1 MFAPLVRRGYQL
13 LIPLYPAAFRREFG
27 GDMLLLF
34 DSLVADRGILAATS
48 RTSLDLIVT
57 VPRYRL
63 ETVMTDSRATQVL
76 TATIAGLLVLGF
88 ISPMAGLPWWPSPLL
103 ILAGLGLTVA
113 NRTGLTVANRT
124 RLAHAIRTP
133 DSSRRSRRLRLSALS
148 AAVFAAAVVGYGVVI
163 WDETASTLGLL
174 LPSFLG
180 TAALVCSAW
189 FLVAGLLTPRSANIP
204 VAGR

>member
-27 GDMLLLF
+27 DDMLLLF

-88 ISPMAGLPWWPSPLL
+88 ISPMAGLPWPSPLL
-103 ILAGLGLTVA
+103 ILAGL
-113 NRTGLTVANRT
+113 GLTVANRT

>member
-27 GDMLLLF
+27 DDMLLLF
-34 DSLVADRGILAATS
+34 DSLVADRGILAAAS

-88 ISPMAGLPWWPSPLL
+88 ISPMAGLPWPSPLL
-103 ILAGLGLTVA
+103 ILAGL
-113 NRTGLTVANRT
+113 GLTVANRT

>member
-88 ISPMAGLPWWPSPLL
+88 ISPMAGLPWPSPLL
-103 ILAGLGLTVA
+103 ILAGL
-113 NRTGLTVANRT
+113 GLTVANRT

>member
-27 GDMLLLF
+27 DDMLLLF
-34 DSLVADRGILAATS
+34 DSLVADRGILAAAS

-88 ISPMAGLPWWPSPLL
+88 ISPMAGLLWPSPLL
-103 ILAGLGLTVA
+103 ILAGL
-113 NRTGLTVANRT
+113 GLTVANRT

-204 VAGR
+204 VVGR

>member
-27 GDMLLLF
+27 GDMLLLV

-63 ETVMTDSRATQVL
+63 ETAISDSRATQVL

-103 ILAGLGLTVA
+103 ILAGL
-113 NRTGLTVANRT
+113 GLTVANRT

>member
-1 MFAPLVRRGYQL
+1 MFAPLIRRGYQL

-27 GDMLLLF
+27 DDMLLLF

-76 TATIAGLLVLGF
+76 TTTIAGLLVLGF
-88 ISPMAGLPWWPSPLL
+88 ISPMAGLLWLSPLFF
-103 ILAGLGLTVA
+103 LAGLGLI
-113 NRTGLTVANRT
+113 VANRT

-133 DSSRRSRRLRLSALS
+133 DSSRRRHRLRLSALS

>member
-27 GDMLLLF
+27 GDMLLLV

-103 ILAGLGLTVA
+103 ILAGL
-113 NRTGLTVANRT
+113 GLTVANRT

>member
-27 GDMLLLF
+27 DDMLLLF

-103 ILAGLGLTVA
+103 ILAGL
-113 NRTGLTVANRT
+113 GLTVANRT

>member
-27 GDMLLLF
+27 DDMLLLF

-88 ISPMAGLPWWPSPLL
+88 ISPMAGLLWPSPLL
-103 ILAGLGLTVA
+103 ILAGL
-113 NRTGLTVANRT
+113 GLTVANRT

>member
-27 GDMLLLF
+27 DDMLLLF
-34 DSLVADRGILAATS
+34 DSLVADRGILAAAS

-88 ISPMAGLPWWPSPLL
+88 ISPMAGLPWPSPLL
-103 ILAGLGLTVA
+103 ILAGL
-113 NRTGLTVANRT
+113 GLTVANRT

-204 VAGR
+204 VVGR

>member
-113 NRTGLTVANRT
+113 NRT

>member
-27 GDMLLLF
+27 DDMLLLV

-113 NRTGLTVANRT
+113 NRT

-180 TAALVCSAW
+180 TAALVCSA
-189 FLVAGLLTPRSANIP
+189 
-204 VAGR
+204 

>member
-27 GDMLLLF
+27 DDMLLLF
-34 DSLVADRGILAATS
+34 DSLVADRGILAAAS

-63 ETVMTDSRATQVL
+63 ETVMTDSRATPVL

-88 ISPMAGLPWWPSPLL
+88 ISPMAGLPWPSPLL
-103 ILAGLGLTVA
+103 ILAGL
-113 NRTGLTVANRT
+113 GLTVANRT

>member
-27 GDMLLLF
+27 DDMLLLF
-34 DSLVADRGILAATS
+34 DSLVADRGILAAAS

-88 ISPMAGLPWWPSPLL
+88 ISPMAGLLWPSPLL
-103 ILAGLGLTVA
+103 ILAGL
-113 NRTGLTVANRT
+113 GLTVANRT

>member
-27 GDMLLLF
+27 DDMLLLF
-34 DSLVADRGILAATS
+34 DSLVADRGILAAAS

-88 ISPMAGLPWWPSPLL
+88 ISPMAGLLWPSPLL
-103 ILAGLGLTVA
+103 ILAGL
-113 NRTGLTVANRT
+113 GLTVANRT

-180 TAALVCSAW
+180 TAALVCSAR

-204 VAGR
+204 VVGR